1 METKKIY
8 SSRVYWE
15 KYIDSIIDSIKED
28 KDSIIDMLIYGNCID
43 AKITMNLR
51 KDEFPNYRVT
61 INKAG
66 EKSPFGDDEDDE

>member
-1 METKKIY
+1 MEKNKVYY
-8 SSRVYWE
+8 SRAYWE

-28 KDSIIDMLIYGNCID
+28 KDSIIDMLIYGDCID
-43 AKITMNLR
+43 AKITMNLC

-66 EKSPFGDDEDDE
+66 EKSPFEEDDDE

>member
-8 SSRVYWE
+8 SSRGYWE